1 MTVEQLA
8 KEYTEDAFN
17 KLAELLN
24 SDSPKMVLEAA
35 IQILDRGHGKAVDRV
50 AVMTMD
56 NTAGSTNTLSRDEL
70 ENRIQH
76 LFSNEIEG
84 EVTKQE

>member
-24 SDSPKMVLEAA
+24 SDSP
-35 IQILDRGHGKAVDRV
+35 
-50 AVMTMD
+50 
-56 NTAGSTNTLSRDEL
+56 
-70 ENRIQH
+70 RI
-76 LFSNEIEG
+76 
-84 EVTKQE
+84 